1 VDLVLD
7 AVGGPMFEPALKSL
21 RLGGR
26 QVAITS
32 VGRRRVEFD
41 MIDFLLRSQA
51 ADWRGFDEIQLNN
64 GGAKIRAEF
73 AAGP

>member
-1 VDLVLD
+1 
-7 AVGGPMFEPALKSL
+7 
-21 RLGGR
+21 
-26 QVAITS
+26 VAITS

-64 GGAKIRAEF
+64 GGAKTRAEF

>member
-1 VDLVLD
+1 VLD

-64 GGAKIRAEF
+64 GGAKTRAEF

>member
-1 VDLVLD
+1 
-7 AVGGPMFEPALKSL
+7 MFEPALKSL

-41 MIDFLLRSQA
+41 TIDFLYDLKRLIGVDSMK
-51 ADWRGFDEIQLNN
+51 FS
-64 GGAKIRAEF
+64 
-73 AAGP
+73 